1 MQRVLMFGDVNV
13 DIMMGGLESL
23 PVPDRETI
31 CETYELTV
39 GSSAA
44 ICACNYASLG
54 GDVSILGLTG
64 RDENGDFMLREMQ
77 SYGINVDHVRRTS
90 EVGTGVTVNLT
101 HGSNR
106 TQITYPGTIAE
117 FDGSSVD
124 RSVVNEFDHLHFAG
138 PYLQTKFRPHI
149 TRLLD
154 LASEAGISTSL
165 DPQWD
170 VTEGWEFMD
179 EWLPRLTYLFL
190 NRDEALSMSKTAL
203 PEAAIRWLGAKTACP
218 LVKLGSQG
226 VMIRVGTD
234 VKVIPAYSIEVVDTT
249 GAGDAFDA
257 GFLRSVLDQGLE
269 FEEAVRFA
277 NATAARSC
285 TFIGGVNARSSVDD
299 VGAFLEVQK
308 KN

>member
-299 VGAFLEVQK
+299 VVAFLEVQK

>member
-1 MQRVLMFGDVNV
+1 MKKVLMFGDVNV

-77 SYGINVDHVRRTS
+77 SYGINVEHVQRTS

-124 RSVVNEFDHLHFAG
+124 RSVVNQFDHLHFAG

-234 VKVIPAYSIEVVDTT
+234 VKIVPSYSVEVVDTT

-257 GFLRSVLDQGLE
+257 GFLLSVLDQGLE

-285 TFIGGVNARSSVDD
+285 TFIGGVNARSSVAD
-299 VGAFLEVQK
+299 VVAFLEAQE
-308 KN
+308 

>member
-1 MQRVLMFGDVNV
+1 MFGDVNV

>member
-124 RSVVNEFDHLHFAG
+124 RSVVNEFDHLH
-138 PYLQTKFRPHI
+138 PYL
-149 TRLLD
+149 
-154 LASEAGISTSL
+154 
-165 DPQWD
+165 
-170 VTEGWEFMD
+170 
-179 EWLPRLTYLFL
+179 
-190 NRDEALSMSKTAL
+190 
-203 PEAAIRWLGAKTACP
+203 
-218 LVKLGSQG
+218 
-226 VMIRVGTD
+226 
-234 VKVIPAYSIEVVDTT
+234 
-249 GAGDAFDA
+249 
-257 GFLRSVLDQGLE
+257 
-269 FEEAVRFA
+269 
-277 NATAARSC
+277 
-285 TFIGGVNARSSVDD
+285 
-299 VGAFLEVQK
+299 
-308 KN
+308 

>member
-1 MQRVLMFGDVNV
+1 MFGDVNV

-64 RDENGDFMLREMQ
+64 YDENGDFMLRKMREF
-77 SYGINVDHVRRTS
+77 GINVDLVQRTS
-90 EVGTGVTVNLT
+90 HVGTGVTVNLT

-117 FDGSSVD
+117 FDGSSIDSSIVK
-124 RSVVNEFDHLHFAG
+124 RFDHLHFAG

-154 LASEAGISTSL
+154 VAAESGVSTSL

-170 VTEGWEFMD
+170 VSERWEYMG
-179 EWLPRLTYLFL
+179 EWLPRLTYIFL
-190 NRDEALSMSKTAL
+190 NRDEALSVSKTAS
-203 PEAAIRWLGAKTACP
+203 PEAAIRWLASKTSCP
-218 LVKLGSQG
+218 LVKLGSEG
-226 VMIRVGTD
+226 VMIRAGTAE
-234 VKVIPAYSIEVVDTT
+234 KVIPGYSIDVVDTT

-257 GFLRSVLDQGLE
+257 AFMLAVLDRGMGLE
-269 FEEAVRFA
+269 EATRFA

-285 TFIGGVNARSSVDD
+285 TFIGGVNARSSVED
-299 VGAFLEVQK
+299 VLQFLADLGEK
-308 KN
+308 

>member
-1 MQRVLMFGDVNV
+1 MKKVLMLGDVNV
-13 DIMMGGLESL
+13 DIMMGGMESL

-64 RDENGDFMLREMQ
+64 KDENGEFMLRKMRTF
-77 SYGINVDHVRRTS
+77 GINVDLVQRTS
-90 EVGTGVTVNLT
+90 EVGTGVTVNLI
-101 HGSNR
+101 HGNNR
-106 TQITYPGTIAE
+106 SQVTYAGTIAE
-117 FDGSSVD
+117 FDGASIDSSILTQ
-124 RSVVNEFDHLHFAG
+124 FDHLHFAG

-170 VTEGWEFMD
+170 VTECWEFME

-190 NRDEALSMSKTAL
+190 NRDEALSMSKTAS
-203 PEAAIRWLGAKTACP
+203 PEAAIRWLGPKTACP
-218 LVKLGSQG
+218 LVKLGSDG

-234 VKVIPAYSIEVVDTT
+234 ERVIPSYSVEVVDTT

-257 GFLRSVLDQGLE
+257 AFLLSVLDREME

-277 NATAARSC
+277 NAAGARSC
-285 TFIGGVNARSSVDD
+285 TFIGGVNARSSVED
-299 VGAFLEVQK
+299 VLAFLAAQGET
-308 KN
+308 

>member
-1 MQRVLMFGDVNV
+1 MKRVLMFGDVNV
-13 DIMMGGLESL
+13 DIMMGGMESL

-64 RDENGDFMLREMQ
+64 QDENGEFMLRKMRTF
-77 SYGINVDHVRRTS
+77 GINVDLVRRTS
-90 EVGTGVTVNLT
+90 EVGTGVTVNLI
-101 HGSNR
+101 HGNNR
-106 TQITYPGTIAE
+106 TQVTYPGTIAAFE
-117 FDGSSVD
+117 GASIDSSI
-124 RSVVNEFDHLHFAG
+124 VNEFDHLHFAG

-170 VTEGWEFMD
+170 VTECWEFME

-190 NRDEALSMSKTAL
+190 NRDEALSMSKASS
-203 PEAAIRWLGAKTACP
+203 PEESIRWLDVKTACA
-218 LVKLGSQG
+218 LVKLGSEG
-226 VMIRVGTD
+226 VMVRVETA
-234 VKVIPAYSIEVVDTT
+234 VKVVSAFSVEVVDTT

-257 GFLRSVLDQGLE
+257 AFLLGVLDKGMEL
-269 FEEAVRFA
+269 EEAVRFA
-277 NATAARSC
+277 NAAGARSC

-299 VGAFLEVQK
+299 VSAFLAAQGEE
-308 KN
+308 